1 MYYVKNLSSTTLI
14 TLGANEFTISPS
26 GELEMTN
33 EAYERLIG
41 EITALLAIGLISV
54 DVIPYFSVT
63 SSRALLSGIGAFITP
78 EQVMGGLLTRVSTGP
93 IITDLLP
100 TAASLFAII
109 PGCAVGTELEFSYVH
124 LPGGSTYVLLASGAG
139 ITFVDDWNYYSN
151 SAEVRSGCVVNIK
164 MWCTS
169 TSPEAFSARVLSNTG
184 SLSVDQGLAARFAIK
199 TPAAENTLG
208 DVQYSVVQL
217 VGGMILR
224 NPGGSPRSDST
235 PTAADIVAW
244 LALPINGGV
253 KVGSFIEFTI
263 KNLDVPANDISFSPT
278 AGVIMYDASPEA
290 LVAPSTNN
298 FLLVVDNIGSGTE
311 AVTIY
316 RK

>member
-41 EITALLAIGLISV
+41 EITALLDTGIISV

-63 SSRALLSGIGAFITP
+63 SARALLSGIGAFITP
-78 EQVMGGLLTRVSTGP
+78 EQVLGGLLTRSSTGP
-93 IITDLLP
+93 IVTDLLP
-100 TAASLFAII
+100 TAAALLAII
-109 PGCAVGTELEFSYVH
+109 PGCSVGTELEFSYVH
-124 LPGGSTYVLLASGAG
+124 LPGGSTYSLLAAGAG
-139 ITFVDDWNYYSN
+139 ITFVDDWNSYSN
-151 SAEVRSGCVVNIK
+151 SVEVREGCVVNIK
-164 MWCTS
+164 MWCTA
-169 TSPEAFSARVLSNTG
+169 TSPAAFSARVLSNTG
-184 SLSVDQGLAARFAIK
+184 SLSVDQGLAARFALK
-199 TPAAENTLG
+199 TAAPISTAD
-208 DVQYSVVQL
+208 DVQYTVAQL
-217 VGGMILR
+217 AGGLILR
-224 NPGGSPRSDST
+224 DPAAAPRNDST

-253 KVGSFIEFTI
+253 KVGSFLEFTI
-263 KNLDVPANDISFSPT
+263 KNIGVPADNITFSPT
-278 AGVIMYDASPEA
+278 AGVTLYDASPDT

-298 FLLVVDNIGSGTE
+298 FLLIVDNIGSGTE

-316 RK
+316 KK